1 MATQNFGLRGRGAAT
16 RAGLAFTV
24 GVLTA
29 VFVRRTLRDGGRH
42 GNGPDHGRPPAGFAQ
57 QQKLQLYLL
66 DKALADPDLAAVLS
80 TVEVESSTRRR
91 QFLFANALYSNAL
104 LAYRIG
110 LVTWE
115 ELHGYLRITCRN
127 PVFRAYW
134 DATRPH
140 RASLVESSD
149 EARAGRMV
157 DTLIADLDDAE
168 TDEWW
173 VVGIPPAEEA
183 P

>member
-1 MATQNFGLRGRGAAT
+1 MATQYFGLRGRGVAT
-16 RAGLAFTV
+16 RVGLAFTM

-29 VFVRRTLRDGGRH
+29 VLVRSALREEAPHRNEPRDGHQR
-42 GNGPDHGRPPAGFAQ
+42 AGFAQ
-57 QQKLQLYLL
+57 QQQLQLYLL
-66 DKALADPDLAAVLS
+66 DKALEDPDLAAVLS
-80 TVEVESSTRRR
+80 TVEVESPTRRR

-110 LVTWE
+110 LVTLE

-134 DATRPH
+134 EATRPH

-157 DTLIADLDDAE
+157 DALIADLDDAE

-173 VVGIPPAEEA
+173 VVGVPPAEET

>member
-1 MATQNFGLRGRGAAT
+1 MATQDFDLRGRGAAT
-16 RAGLAFTV
+16 GVCLAFTV

-29 VFVRRTLRDGGRH
+29 VFVRRALREEKSHGGVPGDGSR
-42 GNGPDHGRPPAGFAQ
+42 PAGFAQ
-57 QQKLQLYLL
+57 QQQLQLYLL

-80 TVEVESSTRRR
+80 TVEVESPTQRR

-104 LAYRIG
+104 LAHRIG

-127 PVFRAYW
+127 PIFRAYW

-157 DTLIADLDDAE
+157 DALIADLDDAE

-173 VVGIPPAEEA
+173 VVGMPPDETR
-183 P
+183 

>member
-1 MATQNFGLRGRGAAT
+1 M
-16 RAGLAFTV
+16 GLAFTV
-24 GVLTA
+24 GMATA
-29 VFVRRTLRDGGRH
+29 IMARRALREEFGKSGRNPGGGRH
-42 GNGPDHGRPPAGFAQ
+42 QAGFAQ
-57 QQKLQLYLL
+57 QQQLQLYLL
-66 DKALADPDLAAVLS
+66 DKALGDPDLAAVLS
-80 TVEVESSTRRR
+80 TVEVESPAQRR

-110 LVTWE
+110 LVTLE

-127 PVFRAYW
+127 PIFRSYW
-134 DATRPH
+134 EATRPH

-157 DTLIADLDDAE
+157 DYLIADLDDAE

-173 VVGIPPAEEA
+173 VVGVPPAEDA